1 MPEDQL
7 LEAVSVGFTTLTC
20 DVAYAAGCICTAYI
34 VIASAARITF
44 ASRITATV
52 VGIAAAAARVAS
64 CVTAAARVL
73 RVTAA
78 AVCSL
83 S

>member
-1 MPEDQL
+1 MMKGSDLYARMPEDQL

-52 VGIAAAAARVAS
+52 VGIAASTSCIAS
-64 CVTAAARVL
+64 
-73 RVTAA
+73 
-78 AVCSL
+78 AVCAASAVV
-83 S
+83 